1 MPRRLVGAAPLC
13 PHRRIGYCGEQIGQP
28 IEMMRLCAF
37 GTELQLVKR
46 IGSGVRVAPPLPRAT
61 NSYANLRFSAIGFA
75 GRQRLCGSSACS
87 RLLRL
92 VQVLRQVSHG
102 RRLLKCRAA
111 LGNKQHLAISGVR
124 PPREMRRTQPTKAR
138 LRFDLEPSRFSVLP
152 PNQRAPLLP

>member
-1 MPRRLVGAAPLC
+1 
-13 PHRRIGYCGEQIGQP
+13 
-28 IEMMRLCAF
+28 MRLCAF

-46 IGSGVRVAPPLPRAT
+46 MNSGVQVAPPLPRAT

-102 RRLLKCRAA
+102 RRLLK
-111 LGNKQHLAISGVR
+111 
-124 PPREMRRTQPTKAR
+124 
-138 LRFDLEPSRFSVLP
+138 LP
-152 PNQRAPLLP
+152 LI